1 MNDYYDI
8 LKVKKTADAE
18 TIKRAYRR
26 LSLQKHPDKNN
37 GDENEFKK
45 INEAYQ
51 TLGDPRKRQIYD
63 INKNNPFMHSEQVEN
78 VFNAIFS
85 GGLQNF
91 SPIAGFASM
100 TGFDPMNGFNPMMGG
115 DFKREGN
122 HFFSKSSPWGR
133 IEKPAPIIKTIEIS
147 LKQAYTGTQFP
158 LEIERWVGSGA
169 EKTLE
174 IEKIYIRIYEGVDD
188 DEIIIIK
195 NKGNIINEKCK
206 GDIKL
211 IIKIKNISQFQR
223 DGINLIYKKQISLKE
238 ALTGFNFNITAIN
251 GKRYTINN
259 SKARVI
265 NPGFRKSVPNLG
277 MKRDNITGNLIIIFD
292 IRFPEI
298 LTADQIK
305 KIKEIL

>member
-133 IEKPAPIIKTIEIS
+133 
-147 LKQAYTGTQFP
+147 
-158 LEIERWVGSGA
+158 
-169 EKTLE
+169 
-174 IEKIYIRIYEGVDD
+174 
-188 DEIIIIK
+188 
-195 NKGNIINEKCK
+195 
-206 GDIKL
+206 
-211 IIKIKNISQFQR
+211 
-223 DGINLIYKKQISLKE
+223 
-238 ALTGFNFNITAIN
+238 
-251 GKRYTINN
+251 
-259 SKARVI
+259 
-265 NPGFRKSVPNLG
+265 
-277 MKRDNITGNLIIIFD
+277 
-292 IRFPEI
+292 
-298 LTADQIK
+298 
-305 KIKEIL
+305 